1 VSHEYGDPDRP
12 LVGDRPARVVAIVF
26 GILTLVL
33 PGLTL
38 AALIVLFAVY
48 ALVEGVFN
56 IVAAARGGTAD
67 LPGWVLLLEG
77 LVSVA
82 AGVATVVL
90 PGLTALAL
98 MYVIAGWAIV
108 TGVLEIVAAVRLR
121 RWIVGEWRLALSG
134 VLSVVF
140 GLLTAI
146 APGAGALALVLWI
159 GAYAT
164 VFGVLLVAFA
174 FRLRRARAELR
185 PGLARAA

>member
-1 VSHEYGDPDRP
+1 
-12 LVGDRPARVVAIVF
+12 
-26 GILTLVL
+26 
-33 PGLTL
+33 
-38 AALIVLFAVY
+38 
-48 ALVEGVFN
+48 VEGVFN